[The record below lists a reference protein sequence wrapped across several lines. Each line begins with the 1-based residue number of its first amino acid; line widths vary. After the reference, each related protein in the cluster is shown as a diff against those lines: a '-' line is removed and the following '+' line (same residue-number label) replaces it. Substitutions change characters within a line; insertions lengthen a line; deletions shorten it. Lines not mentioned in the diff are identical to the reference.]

1 MRLLYGL
8 TLLAL
13 FSPLPVSVS
22 ADAGAGAAAGG
33 GKSAAELSTEGS
45 RLLAAGKY
53 SDAARAFGQA
63 IGEQSRSWRRRS

>member
-1 MRLLYGL
+1 MKVLYGL

-13 FSPLPVSVS
+13 LSPLPVS
-22 ADAGAGAAAGG
+22 ADAGAG
-33 GKSAAELSTEGS
+33 GKSASELSSEGN

-63 IGEQSRSWRRRS
+63 IGE